1 MLVKQRKNKKGDRY
15 IFSITINGVMH
26 KRRGVMTKTFVPKEF
41 DNVKIWSADKFYDPA
56 DAYVKNIVFKNYGK

>member
-1 MLVKQRKNKKGDRY
+1 
-15 IFSITINGVMH
+15 
-26 KRRGVMTKTFVPKEF
+26 MTKTFVPKEF